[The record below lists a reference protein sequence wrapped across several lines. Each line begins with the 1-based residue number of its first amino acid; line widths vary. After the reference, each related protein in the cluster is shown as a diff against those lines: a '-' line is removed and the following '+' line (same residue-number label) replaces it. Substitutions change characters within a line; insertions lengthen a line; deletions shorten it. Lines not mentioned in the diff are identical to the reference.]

1 MARAFTPSTRE
12 LRATPRPLVPVLAF
26 LLLTLVGLLFLVLPF
41 SNRDGGF
48 TPVLD
53 ALFAAASAT
62 TTTGLTTQDVSTFWA
77 MPGQIT
83 LLVLTFIGGLGF
95 MVVASLLLLN
105 AGHRISSLLQED
117 TGHTPYP
124 GNGNRLAVRIALVV
138 VGIQFVGF
146 LVLLV
151 RFSFIEPMSDA
162 IWKALSMT
170 VLAFNNAGFIGL
182 HGVEDGG
189 ALRPDWWA
197 LSTAGVLVVLGA
209 VGCLVILDIGRK
221 RRWATLSLNTK
232 IVLGMTGLVA
242 LFGTVAL
249 LLLEFENPATIGD
262 LRLGDK
268 VSMSAFEAI
277 AGRTSGLTTID
288 YSQTE
293 EHTSLLMMG
302 LMLVGGASAS
312 VAGGIKI
319 NTVTLLIVAILTAAV
334 GRSGPSAFK
343 REMSFIQVKH
353 AMTLCISMIGVSTLA
368 VMLLTF
374 VERGHGLEFIDVM
387 FETVSAVSTAGLSA
401 GLSTELSGWGKLVM
415 TAVMFVGR
423 VFPLSVALFMIGSMS
438 RERYTYA
445 TERVTIG

>member
-1 MARAFTPSTRE
+1 
-12 LRATPRPLVPVLAF
+12 
-26 LLLTLVGLLFLVLPF
+26 
-41 SNRDGGF
+41 
-48 TPVLD
+48 
-53 ALFAAASAT
+53 
-62 TTTGLTTQDVSTFWA
+62 

-189 ALRPDWWA
+189 ALRPRLVGPNNCRRAGRAGCNRQYRHTGYRPEEAVGHPFTQYEDRTWYDRTGCPVWA
-197 LSTAGVLVVLGA
+197 LLH
-209 VGCLVILDIGRK
+209 
-221 RRWATLSLNTK
+221 
-232 IVLGMTGLVA
+232 
-242 LFGTVAL
+242 L

-277 AGRTSGLTTID
+277 AGRTSGLTTVD

-343 REMSFIQVKH
+343 RENVVHPSQ
-353 AMTLCISMIGVSTLA
+353 TRDDA
-368 VMLLTF
+368 VY
-374 VERGHGLEFIDVM
+374 IDDR
-387 FETVSAVSTAGLSA
+387 SIPR
-401 GLSTELSGWGKLVM
+401 W
-415 TAVMFVGR
+415 R
-423 VFPLSVALFMIGSMS
+423 
-438 RERYTYA
+438 
-445 TERVTIG
+445 